1 MAEQDSWK
9 PHEVKPKPLLP
20 VPSRPRTHYGGMQEF
35 MGPFGTNGPG
45 RKVKVAVA
53 PFQWLGRAN

>member
-20 VPSRPRTHYGGMQEF
+20 IPSRPGTHYERMQEF
-35 MGPFGTNGPG
+35 MGPFGTVGPG
-45 RKVKVAVA
+45 RKVKVVVA